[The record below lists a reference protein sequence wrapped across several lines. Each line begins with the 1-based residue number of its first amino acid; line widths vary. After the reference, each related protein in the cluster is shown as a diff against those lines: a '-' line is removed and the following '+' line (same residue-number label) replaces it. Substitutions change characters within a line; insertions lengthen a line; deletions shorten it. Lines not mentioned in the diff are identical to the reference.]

1 MNYLTEARLARRGR
15 TFTAEFKARVVL
27 ALMRGEKSKAALV
40 RDHRL
45 KQSLIEEWQAEFEA
59 KASQIF
65 AQPGAVDPQEAR
77 IAELERHVGKLS
89 LELDHKRWLGL
100 VLLAAWIVRLE
111 LRAGRLLWPAIR

>member
-1 MNYLTEARLARRGR
+1 MARRGR

-27 ALMRGEKSKAALV
+27 ALMRGEKSKAELV

-89 LELDHKRWLGL
+89 LELEISKKAST
-100 VLLAAWIVRLE
+100 LLNS
-111 LRAGRLLWPAIR
+111 LRTSSGRSLTNSPRSTP